1 MVGRLKASKGRGGPQ
16 GDGDAACRANNAC
29 SEVSKQNKCGALM
42 EDRALLTALLEAA
55 ASGNKDS
62 LLAAIRKVAQ
72 RYGTR
77 NVAAAEASAT
87 EVAEGGEA
95 TATPAKRPTAASGA
109 GRGDA
114 ATARIHPEAAG
125 KAAAEGTECELLG
138 MDPDLLL
145 GFRDGEGRT
154 IAHFAALG
162 GSAEVLELVL
172 RLCPS
177 APNARDSYGKT
188 PLFTAASLGNTEVLQ
203 LLLHNGGDA
212 AARSKGGSTAVHE
225 AIFAQKGEVVKL
237 LLERGAN
244 VGYS

>member
-1 MVGRLKASKGRGGPQ
+1 M
-16 GDGDAACRANNAC
+16 
-29 SEVSKQNKCGALM
+29 
-42 EDRALLTALLEAA
+42 
-55 ASGNKDS
+55 
-62 LLAAIRKVAQ
+62 
-72 RYGTR
+72 
-77 NVAAAEASAT
+77 
-87 EVAEGGEA
+87 
-95 TATPAKRPTAASGA
+95 
-109 GRGDA
+109 
-114 ATARIHPEAAG
+114 
-125 KAAAEGTECELLG
+125 
-138 MDPDLLL
+138 
-145 GFRDGEGRT
+145 
-154 IAHFAALG
+154 
-162 GSAEVLELVL
+162 LELVL